1 MIRVFTTLFLMIFG
15 LANAQSP
22 YETGMKKA
30 FALWGEGKSTEAS
43 ALFERIA
50 AAEKTNWLPSYYVA
64 LVNTTDA
71 FQTQDKE
78 KISALL
84 DKAQTAADNAET
96 ISPDNSEILV
106 LQAMIQ
112 TAWIVY
118 DPMTNGMKLSAKVKE
133 LYAKAIKLNPNNPRA
148 VFGKAEFD
156 LGGAKY
162 FGGDTTAMCVE
173 VERSIA
179 LFDAFKPETGFH
191 PNWGKDR
198 AEAALKDC
206 QSKK

>member
-1 MIRVFTTLFLMIFG
+1 MIRAITTVFLFIFS
-15 LANAQSP
+15 LAGAQSQ

-30 FALWGEGKSTEAS
+30 FTLWGEGKSTEA
-43 ALFERIA
+43 AAMFERIA
-50 AAEKTNWLPSYYVA
+50 AAEKTNWLPNYYVA

-84 DKAQTAADNAET
+84 TKAQTALDNADI

-106 LQAMIQ
+106 LQALIQ

-118 DPMTNGMKLSAKVKE
+118 DPMTNGMKLSSKVNE
-133 LYAKAIKLNPNNPRA
+133 LYAKAIKLNPKNPRA
-148 VFGKAEFD
+148 VFGKAEFEI
-156 LGGAKY
+156 GGAKY
-162 FGGDTTAMCVE
+162 FGTDTTPMCAE

-179 LFDAFKPETGFH
+179 LFDAFKPETEFH
-191 PNWGKDR
+191 PNWGKER
-198 AEAALKDC
+198 AVETLKEC

>member
-1 MIRVFTTLFLMIFG
+1 MIRVVTTFFLFIFS
-15 LANAQSP
+15 LATAQSQ

-30 FALWGEGKSTEAS
+30 FTLWGEGNSAEAS
-43 ALFERIA
+43 AMFERIA

-64 LVNTTDA
+64 LVNATDA

-84 DKAQTAADNAET
+84 NKAQTAADNAEV

-106 LQAMIQ
+106 VQALIQ

-118 DPMTNGMKLSAKVKE
+118 DPMTNGMKLSAKVNE
-133 LYAKAIKLNPNNPRA
+133 LYAKAMKLNPDNPRA
-148 VFGKAEFD
+148 VFGKAEFA

-162 FGGDTTAMCVE
+162 FGGDTSAMCAE
-173 VERSIA
+173 VERA
-179 LFDAFKPETGFH
+179 TKLFDTFKPETDFH
-191 PNWGKDR
+191 PNWGKER
-198 AEAALKDC
+198 AVETLKEC
-206 QSKK
+206 QTKK

>member
-1 MIRVFTTLFLMIFG
+1 MIRVFTTFFLFIFG
-15 LANAQSP
+15 LANAQTQ

-30 FALWGEGKSTEAS
+30 FTLWGEGKSTEAS

-84 DKAQTAADNAET
+84 AKAEAAADNAEM

-106 LQAMIQ
+106 IQALIQ

-118 DPMTNGMKLSAKVKE
+118 DPMTNGMKLSGKVNE
-133 LYAKAIKLNPNNPRA
+133 LYTKAMKLNPNNPRA
-148 VFGKAEFD
+148 VFGKAEFEM
-156 LGGAKY
+156 GGAKY
-162 FGGDTTAMCVE
+162 FGGDIKPMCAE
-173 VERSIA
+173 VERSIK
-179 LFDAFKPETGFH
+179 LFDTFKPESEFH

-198 AEAALKDC
+198 AAETLKEC
-206 QSKK
+206 QTKK

>member
-1 MIRVFTTLFLMIFG
+1 MIRVITTIFLFIFG
-15 LANAQSP
+15 LANAQSQ
-22 YETGMKKA
+22 YESGMKKA
-30 FALWGEGKSTEAS
+30 FGLWGEGKSTEAS

-84 DKAQTAADNAET
+84 TRAQAAIDNAEL
-96 ISPDNSEILV
+96 ISPDNSEIFV
-106 LQAMIQ
+106 VQALIQ

-118 DPMTNGMKLSAKVKE
+118 DPMTNGMKLSGKVKD
-133 LYAKAIKLNPNNPRA
+133 LYAKAITLNPNNPRA
-148 VFGKAEFD
+148 LFGKAEFD
-156 LGGAKY
+156 MGGAKY
-162 FGGDTTAMCVE
+162 FGGDTTAMCAD

-179 LFDAFKPETGFH
+179 LFDAFKPETEFH

-198 AEAALKDC
+198 AVETLKEC